1 MNIYDTSNRYYL
13 NGIDWVMAALNLLNK
28 KKTGVGNHS
37 QLVLV
42 LKGYLDKDN
51 LAKRLSTILSKSSFY
66 KGKAKRAWHLAPYW
80 NIDQQTFFPEDMKF
94 FKLESLESSEKLDNK
109 ELDHLIYSLA
119 KTPFKDDKTLLAFD
133 LIHCN
138 KFTYLIMKFDHKM
151 FDARGAE
158 SLLEYILNK
167 QDSDKQYHLPAQGAQ
182 LNLWKS
188 RFLSGQ
194 QINRFL
200 RSIYSK
206 KIKVASLKKIYNQ
219 NPEPQNSYNFFRTTF
234 SEDQV
239 KVIDNNTIKK
249 AGYLMHGIYILS
261 FVAKAFDSLFKARK
275 TLGNI
280 LIPIN
285 VDVRETKFTKEKIF
299 FNNVSFMLF
308 NIKHGLSVTEYIKS
322 LKTQFIEQVRNKIPY
337 HFINASLLMRIVPLK
352 ILSSFMNFRMKKNS
366 MSFSFSYIS
375 EQAFFLKQVD
385 NLEVVNLFHIPLVPV
400 SPGVGIF
407 FTRFNKKLNM
417 IISGSGNKLGS
428 QDGKYLQEK
437 IISGML
443 DGKV

>member
-1 MNIYDTSNRYYL
+1 
-13 NGIDWVMAALNLLNK
+13 
-28 KKTGVGNHS
+28 
-37 QLVLV
+37 
-42 LKGYLDKDN
+42 
-51 LAKRLSTILSKSSFY
+51 
-66 KGKAKRAWHLAPYW
+66 
-80 NIDQQTFFPEDMKF
+80 
-94 FKLESLESSEKLDNK
+94 
-109 ELDHLIYSLA
+109 
-119 KTPFKDDKTLLAFD
+119 
-133 LIHCN
+133 
-138 KFTYLIMKFDHKM
+138 
-151 FDARGAE
+151 
-158 SLLEYILNK
+158 
-167 QDSDKQYHLPAQGAQ
+167 
-182 LNLWKS
+182 
-188 RFLSGQ
+188 
-194 QINRFL
+194 
-200 RSIYSK
+200 
-206 KIKVASLKKIYNQ
+206 
-219 NPEPQNSYNFFRTTF
+219 
-234 SEDQV
+234 
-239 KVIDNNTIKK
+239 
-249 AGYLMHGIYILS
+249 MHGIYILS
-261 FVAKAFDSLFKARK
+261 FVANAFDSLFKARK

-308 NIKHGLSVTEYIKS
+308 NIKQGLSVTEYIKS